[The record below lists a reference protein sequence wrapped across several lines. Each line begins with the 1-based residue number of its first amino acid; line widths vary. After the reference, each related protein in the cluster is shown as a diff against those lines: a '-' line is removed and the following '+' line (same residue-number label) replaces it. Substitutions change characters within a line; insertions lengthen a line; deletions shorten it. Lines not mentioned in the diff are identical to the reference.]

1 MTTPMTHADVDLI
14 VSEARAN
21 ATIPDLRGAVLSSA
35 DLRSADLRS
44 ADLRYADLRGA
55 DLSDAD
61 LRGANLR
68 HANIWDADLRGAD
81 LRYADLRYADLW
93 GANLSDADLRG
104 ANLRQ
109 PTNKAQERLS
119 HALNLLDRAT
129 SIPAA
134 LSVDGEGGLFAEWI
148 AGGVRLTVEVDK
160 LGEIDWLVVKPHHD
174 AVSVTLTDF
183 FVLLRQLD
191 AAIARAHAANH

>member
-44 ADLRYADLRGA
+44 ADLR
-55 DLSDAD
+55 S
-61 LRGANLR
+61 ANLR
-68 HANIWDADLRGAD
+68 
-81 LRYADLRYADLW
+81 Y
-93 GANLSDADLRG
+93 ADLRG

>member
-1 MTTPMTHADVDLI
+1 MATTQYASRRKRSQEAWRSESATLTRDLTFESAMDDALAGIPSPCCTVPCATPSMGCFHARPL
-14 VSEARAN
+14 RASIRRLTW
-21 ATIPDLRGAVLSSA
+21 ALA
-35 DLRSADLRS
+35 DA
-44 ADLRYADLRGA
+44 G
-55 DLSDAD
+55 
-61 LRGANLR
+61 
-68 HANIWDADLRGAD
+68 
-81 LRYADLRYADLW
+81 
-93 GANLSDADLRG
+93 
-104 ANLRQ
+104 LRQ